1 MVGAVDSSMRTVQ
14 LSSIIRAQYS
24 PAKISLPVDSM
35 LYARLKHVRGVPV
48 EGLGGAAE
56 VSGGFSLSKL
66 QMIDLM
72 IERLTRLKGEHID
85 APRIGTDVEAEG
97 WVARLSVELTSALK
111 AAQASGHSFAAGL
124 SGVGLLFDL
133 VA

>member
-1 MVGAVDSSMRTVQ
+1 MVGAVDSSIRTVQ

-35 LYARLKHVRGVPV
+35 LYARLKHVQGVPT
-48 EGLGGAAE
+48 EGLGVDAKGS
-56 VSGGFSLSKL
+56 SGYSLSKL

-72 IERLTRLKGEHID
+72 IERLTRLKGQHIEV
-85 APRIGTDVEAEG
+85 PRIEDEAG
-97 WVARLSVELTSALK
+97 KWVATLSGELSAAFR
-111 AAQASGHSFAAGL
+111 AAQVSGHSFAAGL